1 MKYASRYPMEKL
13 MFANVYVR
21 GKREE
26 KTIFVGTCV
35 AISTTFRSA
44 QGGLLTRGLARPP
57 ASTHLVLLDQEQCS
71 SGSDAQGHNLAAV
84 WKIEGYFGSV
94 SACLDSRQ
102 IWHNHQHVVCAYTCN
117 LR

>member
-13 MFANVYVR
+13 MSADVYVR

-57 ASTHLVLLDQEQCS
+57 ASTDLQC
-71 SGSDAQGHNLAAV
+71 V
-84 WKIEGYFGSV
+84 EIEGYFGYV
-94 SACLDSRQ
+94 
-102 IWHNHQHVVCAYTCN
+102 
-117 LR
+117 

>member
-26 KTIFVGTCV
+26 NTIFDVYMC
-35 AISTTFRSA
+35 TFRSA

-57 ASTHLVLLDQEQCS
+57 ASTDLQC
-71 SGSDAQGHNLAAV
+71 V
-84 WKIEGYFGSV
+84 EIEGYFGYV
-94 SACLDSRQ
+94 
-102 IWHNHQHVVCAYTCN
+102 
-117 LR
+117 